1 MLQISILISTSI
13 SLSSVRD
20 GSTGASDDSC
30 CPVIAYIAVGSARL
44 ACCSFEIGSAV
55 AAILDRLGVSS
66 SHEPLAPRLCF
77 LLFTMSWFLMMVIVY
92 LNQRLENFE
101 FLEKN

>member
-30 CPVIAYIAVGSARL
+30 CPVIASIEGLLAVHLKLVLRL
-44 ACCSFEIGSAV
+44 PPYW
-55 AAILDRLGVSS
+55 DRLGVPVSS

-77 LLFTMSWFLMMVIVY
+77 LLFTVSWFLMMVIVY